1 MEFYRLELGR
11 LETSW
16 CQRYRWVNKE
26 SGFKS
31 TIAVA
36 KSMAVKRVMSA
47 TVYLSPATNWVT
59 ANSSLSLS

>member
-11 LETSW
+11 LDTSW

-26 SGFKS
+26 SGYKS

-36 KSMAVKRVMSA
+36 KSTAVKRVISA
-47 TVYLSPATNWVT
+47 IVNLSPATN
-59 ANSSLSLS
+59 